1 MGIVWIIRNYLFK
14 PKKTAEMIYPSDI
27 NIVGSRKFLMFIFFF
42 AGAFIILKQTGFSV
56 YSLVSALILL
66 FIVMTGTNLFIKGVA
81 GVYRIIYKKAAK
93 REIEKVEIEI
103 LLLPVMQIFACTALL
118 YAVLHLYFLDYIRII
133 LRIIIFSQV
142 NYVVYNIIKARFGIV
157 VEKAGYLKT
166 VIILIVLFTTI
177 ADYMLIVFS
186 YALK

>member
-93 REIEKVEIEI
+93 KRDRKGRDRNSSVTCDADICVYCSFI
-103 LLLPVMQIFACTALL
+103 CCSSS
-118 YAVLHLYFLDYIRII
+118 VL
-133 LRIIIFSQV
+133 S
-142 NYVVYNIIKARFGIV
+142 
-157 VEKAGYLKT
+157 
-166 VIILIVLFTTI
+166 
-177 ADYMLIVFS
+177 
-186 YALK
+186 